1 MKYFQ
6 NKIALVTGSSRG
18 IGRAIALKLAK
29 QGATVIIHYADND
42 VAAQETIN
50 ELKGENVFLVKADLA
65 SIPGVDTL
73 IAEVDK
79 IIAGNKLDFHINNAG
94 IIFRASMEKISES
107 DFDKMFNINVKA
119 PFFLT
124 ARILSRINDGGRI
137 INLSSQ
143 VSKRPRYEVGAY
155 AMTKAAIDNFTMS
168 LASILGARK
177 ITVNSVA
184 PGIVDTDMN
193 KEKLQDKLLRAAT
206 AEKIAM
212 KRIGMPED
220 IADAVLLLLSEE
232 GRWITGQCIEVS
244 GGAGLIH

>member
-42 VAAQETIN
+42 VAAQVTIN